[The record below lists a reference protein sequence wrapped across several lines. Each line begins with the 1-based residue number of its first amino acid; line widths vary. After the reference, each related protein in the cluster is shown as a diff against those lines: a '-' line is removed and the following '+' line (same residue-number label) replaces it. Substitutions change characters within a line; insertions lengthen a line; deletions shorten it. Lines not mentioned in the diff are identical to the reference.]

1 MLEPIATGLT
11 VADFERLGEDPDM
24 VKRELID
31 GELYVT
37 PRPVWRHQS
46 VASRIA
52 RRLLEYTEVHGSEAC
67 TEPGLRSSERDEV
80 SPDVVLVSADAL
92 ARMDPK
98 RVDVTPALVVEV
110 SSPSTRSFDL
120 VRKRALYERDQIP
133 EFWFVDLDAD
143 VVQVYRLGPS
153 GRYDITLTLAKG
165 DEIRPPALARPRR
178 RCRRHTSVSPDRRNQ
193 SLPSMLMA
201 C

>member
-1 MLEPIATGLT
+1 MLEPVATGLS

-24 VKRELID
+24 LKRELVG
-31 GELYVT
+31 GELFVT
-37 PRPVWRHQS
+37 PRPVWRHQY
-46 VASRIA
+46 VVLRIG
-52 RRLLEYTEVHGSEAC
+52 RRLLEYTEVHGGAAS
-67 TEPGLRSSERDEV
+67 TEPSVRSSERDEV
-80 SPDVVLVSADAL
+80 SPDVVLVTAEAL

-143 VVQVYRLGPS
+143 VIQVYRLGHS
-153 GRYDITLTLAKG
+153 GRYEPPLVAAKG
-165 DEIRPPALARPRR
+165 DEIRPP
-178 RCRRHTSVSPDRRNQ
+178 H
-193 SLPSMLMA
+193 LPGLVVQITDLLGLS
-201 C
+201 